1 MEIVRNGSERIA
13 DLRPLWESLSR
24 HHAKVAPELVEVF
37 GELRPEEDSWAVRRG
52 STRSGSRARMRSR

>member
-1 MEIVRNGSERIA
+1 MEIVRAGSERIA

-37 GELRPEEDSWAVRRG
+37 GEVRPEEDSWAVRR
-52 STRSGSRARMRSR
+52 AL